1 MLLLSASV
9 TIGFTRLIKFF
20 VDCKKKIES
29 HYDSTFE
36 TKLFLSIETMRESA
50 PAPHQYYPS

>member
-9 TIGFTRLIKFF
+9 TIGFTRLIKFLQTA
-20 VDCKKKIES
+20 KKIES

-36 TKLFLSIETMRESA
+36 IKLFLSIETMHESA
-50 PAPHQYYPS
+50 RAPHQYYPS